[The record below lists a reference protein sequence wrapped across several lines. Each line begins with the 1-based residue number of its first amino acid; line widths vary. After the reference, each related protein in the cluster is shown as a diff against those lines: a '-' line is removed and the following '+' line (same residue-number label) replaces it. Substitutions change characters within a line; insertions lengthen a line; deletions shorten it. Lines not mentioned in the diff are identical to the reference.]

1 MGVSAYSIIVSV
13 LFFNL
18 SLVVVNLLRH
28 SGAIRAKNAPS
39 VLLLLTLLGLIRLFT
54 PLDWGKA
61 HIIRSYRLLPTLRRT
76 LNTPVLGPLSLG
88 SILAIVWAAGTL
100 VFLLRD
106 LVRQRRFVRSEKDLP
121 LSENEQISRI
131 AAEFGGGF
139 ALKISPEI
147 EIPYVTGLF
156 KPVIYVPDIQ
166 LGDEDWRNIFRHE
179 TQHIRSHDEWK
190 KLLFRGIRALFWWNP
205 LLKLSEKDISLLI
218 ELQCDAR
225 VAGNGSPDE
234 QEAYLHTMLE
244 LLKRQTEVAVPI
256 GASGIVGKQD
266 EMKIRFEALLAREPR
281 HGKLT
286 RTALSVLM
294 LAVFAASYFV
304 IIQPASFPSEEEILA
319 NPEGVPAYDIT
330 NQWDESKNDFIL
342 YDDGEYKLY
351 INGEY
356 AFSVTKDQLSEAP
369 VSEIPII
376 GG

>member
-1 MGVSAYSIIVSV
+1 MGVSVYSIIVSV

-18 SLVVVNLLRH
+18 SLVAVNLLRR

-39 VLLLLTLLGLIRLFT
+39 VLLFLTLLGFIRLFT

-76 LNTPVLGPLSLG
+76 LNAPVLGPLSLG

-156 KPVIYVPDIQ
+156 KPVIYVPDIE
-166 LGDEDWRNIFRHE
+166 LSDEDWRNIFQHE
-179 TQHIRSHDEWK
+179 TQHVRSWDEWK

-234 QEAYLHTMLE
+234 QEAYLRTMLE
-244 LLKRQTEVAVPI
+244 LLKRQAEVAAPI

-266 EMKIRFEALLAREPR
+266 EMKTRFEALLAREPR
-281 HGKLT
+281 FGKLK
-286 RTALSVLM
+286 RIALSVLM

-304 IIQPASFPSEEEILA
+304 IIQPAYFPTEEQILA
-319 NPEGVPAYDIT
+319 NPEGVPTYNIT
-330 NQWDESKNDFIL
+330 EEWDESNSDYIL
-342 YDDGEYKLY
+342 SVDGKFKLY

-356 AFSVTKDQLSEAP
+356 TFSLTEDQLSEAP
-369 VSEIPII
+369 FSELPII